1 MSRVSH
7 TCTIVKMEEITQ
19 KNYITDHSSLNRYTY
34 HTENQ
39 KCGLFLRYKESGHVF
54 ISTGKIFLNTHK
66 FGKVT
71 CIF

>member
-1 MSRVSH
+1 MSRVSR

-19 KNYITDHSSLNRYTY
+19 KNYITDHSSLNR
-34 HTENQ
+34 ENQ